1 MKEFTDGESN
11 FTALLQRAMEM
22 EGVDRETLHQLVFL
36 LMKVSLLTCL
46 VFVAADFEHHALSVV
61 IDRPCRTKLRQLW
74 VMGNCSNVSCRLG
87 SSRICFASFYSV
99 F

>member
-36 LMKVSLLTCL
+36 LMKVSLSIDLCCAAVCPLSYVSRFLLYSNSTL
-46 VFVAADFEHHALSVV
+46 VVMLMGLILLSY
-61 IDRPCRTKLRQLW
+61 
-74 VMGNCSNVSCRLG
+74 LG
-87 SSRICFASFYSV
+87 SFAL
-99 F
+99 

>member
-1 MKEFTDGESN
+1 MWRLSEPSCSASVCVLSGGHLKEFTDGESN

-36 LMKVSLLTCL
+36 LMKVSLSIDLCCAALTDSQPLVLCL
-46 VFVAADFEHHALSVV
+46 AF
-61 IDRPCRTKLRQLW
+61 P
-74 VMGNCSNVSCRLG
+74 
-87 SSRICFASFYSV
+87 SV